1 MEKVVCLRCMVF
13 IRAPLTPEMYRHL
26 PSLPIG
32 EDTPTLREAGGKKE
46 NRKLA
51 EAGIKNK
58 TGRQQVDTMVEN
70 A

>member
-1 MEKVVCLRCMVF
+1 MGKVVCLRCMVF
-13 IRAPLTPEMYRHL
+13 IRAPLKPEMYRHL
-26 PSLPIG
+26 PSLPH
-32 EDTPTLREAGGKKE
+32 GGRHPQPVRGRRKKQ

-58 TGRQQVDTMVEN
+58 TGRQQVDTMVNN

>member
-32 EDTPTLREAGGKKE
+32 KDTPHPARGRRKKQ

-58 TGRQQVDTMVEN
+58 TGRQQVDTMVNN